1 MFIVVCSSIFR
12 FIVFLI
18 TSILTTLPFACIN
31 TKVNEDKQEMF
42 IEKEKNQIYGQRKYT
57 SHINKENNVKWYD

>member
-42 IEKEKNQIYGQRKYT
+42 IEKEKKIRYMVR
-57 SHINKENNVKWYD
+57 ENIPLT